1 MQAATASGAD
11 RPILLSIATKAGH
24 GAGKPRSKSLDEL
37 TDIYGFIFEQVG
49 IEVK

>member
-1 MQAATASGAD
+1 
-11 RPILLSIATKAGH
+11 LLSIATKAGH